1 MRSLQAWSRLFC
13 EAEPSAV
20 EHSKRLAGVGQT
32 RLVRCSKGR
41 PGPGQFECVSRV
53 FTRDDWLESRASLT
67 FLAKCTPRLCVN
79 TETGAWT
86 HAASTGLSARLCT
99 RTRAAPQA
107 AHAAVWDAQ
116 RHRQRSNGWMLS
128 GEGTRR
134 D

>member
-53 FTRDDWLESRASLT
+53 FTRNDWLESRASLT
-67 FLAKCTPRLCVN
+67 FLAKCTPRLCARHRDWGM
-79 TETGAWT
+79 GAG
-86 HAASTGLSARLCT
+86 APTGLRPGACT
-99 RTRAAPQA
+99 RVRAVPQA
-107 AHAAVWDAQ
+107 VQAAVRDAQ
-116 RHRQRSNGWMLS
+116 RHYVQSLLRALRGSV
-128 GEGTRR
+128 GEG
-134 D
+134 